1 MREGEAVTTEQLTG
15 RELDAEVGRKLF
27 DLKIF
32 RPSEVK
38 GANGECFDMDD
49 YYYIPS
55 KKPPRTH
62 MIDARPVPAFSSD
75 MYAAHLM
82 EERIKELGLA
92 EKYAEALKHVLNL
105 DTSLSMGCYLV
116 DRVDVFAI
124 AHASAAERARAAMRV
139 LEEKC

>member
-1 MREGEAVTTEQLTG
+1 MTTETG
-15 RELDAEVGRKLF
+15 RELDAEIGRKLF

-38 GANGECFDMDD
+38 GANGECFDADD
-49 YYYIPS
+49 YHYIPS

-92 EKYAEALKHVLNL
+92 EKYSEALIFLLPGVN
-105 DTSLSMGCYLV
+105 S
-116 DRVDVFAI
+116 DRYWIGRGFDAEEIFLI
-124 AHASAAERARAAMRV
+124 AHASAAERVRAAVKV
-139 LEEKC
+139 LEAR

>member
-1 MREGEAVTTEQLTG
+1 MTTELTG
-15 RELDAEVGRKLF
+15 RELDAEIGRKLF
-27 DLKIF
+27 GLKIF

-75 MYAAHLM
+75 VNAALLVVKVIGHHFTIETTARGFNCKISTDRGGEKDSTSHFEQLASQYAEEMAEAICRAAVRML
-82 EERIKELGLA
+82 EERK
-92 EKYAEALKHVLNL
+92 
-105 DTSLSMGCYLV
+105 
-116 DRVDVFAI
+116 
-124 AHASAAERARAAMRV
+124 
-139 LEEKC
+139 